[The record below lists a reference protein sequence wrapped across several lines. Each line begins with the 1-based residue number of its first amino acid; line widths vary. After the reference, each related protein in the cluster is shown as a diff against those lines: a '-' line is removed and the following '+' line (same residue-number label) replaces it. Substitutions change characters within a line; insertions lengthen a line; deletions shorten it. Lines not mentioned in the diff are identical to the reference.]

1 MDFLEIA
8 RARQSC
14 RSYDTERP
22 VEQEKLDAVLEAARG
37 ADLLCMDSTY
47 ADDTDLPKAKL
58 YGHATCRET
67 GALAAEAKVRRLWL
81 THYSAA
87 VTDPAPGLAA
97 ARTQYPEAAAGYDG
111 LQLELEFDEG

>member
-1 MDFLEIA
+1 MVYA
-8 RARQSC
+8 T
-14 RSYDTERP
+14 DTRP
-22 VEQEKLDAVLEAARG
+22 CPAVLEAARG

-97 ARTQYPEAAAGYDG
+97 ARTQYPEATAGYDG